1 MILLDTHIW
10 IWWIQGAKELSK
22 KHELILN
29 EYEKDGLA
37 ISVISC
43 WEIAKLVEYKRLE
56 LPINTKEWFNAAL
69 NYPGIIL
76 LPLTPEIALES
87 TELPGV
93 FHKDP
98 ADQIIV
104 ATSRI
109 YDIPIL
115 TVDNKILNYEF
126 VQKVKY

>member
-1 MILLDTHIW
+1 L
-10 IWWIQGAKELSK
+10 ELSVSTK
-22 KHELILN
+22 KWF
-29 EYEKDGLA
+29 DSA
-37 ISVISC
+37 I
-43 WEIAKLVEYKRLE
+43 
-56 LPINTKEWFNAAL
+56 

-87 TELPGV
+87 TELPGS

-104 ATSRI
+104 ATSRV

-126 VQKVKY
+126 VKKV

>member
-10 IWWIQGAKELSK
+10 VWWVHGAEQLSK
-22 KHELILN
+22 NQERIIEEN
-29 EYEKDGLA
+29 EQSGLA
-37 ISVISC
+37 ISIISC

-56 LPINTKEWFNAAL
+56 LPLNIKDWFNEAL
-69 NYPGIIL
+69 NYPGMKI
-76 LPLTPEIALES
+76 LPLTTEIIIES
-87 TELPGV
+87 TELPGK

-109 YDIPIL
+109 
-115 TVDNKILNYEF
+115 NKIAVLTADDKILKYKY
-126 VQKVKY
+126 VQKE

>member
-1 MILLDTHIW
+1 M
-10 IWWIQGAKELSK
+10 ELSVSTK
-22 KHELILN
+22 KWF
-29 EYEKDGLA
+29 DSA
-37 ISVISC
+37 I
-43 WEIAKLVEYKRLE
+43 
-56 LPINTKEWFNAAL
+56 

-87 TELPGV
+87 TELPGS

-104 ATSRI
+104 ATSRV

-126 VQKVKY
+126 VKKV